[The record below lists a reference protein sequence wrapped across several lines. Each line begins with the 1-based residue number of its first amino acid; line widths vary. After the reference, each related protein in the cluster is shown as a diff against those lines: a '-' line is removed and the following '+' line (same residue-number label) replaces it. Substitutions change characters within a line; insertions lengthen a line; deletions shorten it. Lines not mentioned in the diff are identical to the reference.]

1 MSIQKNIEYQNTLK
15 KYNKVK
21 KDVVRLKKEM
31 NAVSKR
37 NQKIYNELQLS
48 TSVRTIAKMVG
59 LSHTA
64 VYNIINKAER

>member
-1 MSIQKNIEYQNTLK
+1 MPIQKNIEYQNTLK

-21 KDVVRLKKEM
+21 KDVVRLKM